1 MKMKHLTAIVF
12 DAYGTLFDV
21 HSVAEKSE
29 ELFPTRGR
37 QISELW
43 RTKQLEYAFIQQII
57 GRYRPFDE
65 ITRNSLRFACE
76 QLGVTLTEDKEE
88 ELLNSYLTLSP
99 YKEVP
104 NALKQ
109 LANHYQLAILTNG
122 TLNMIQPLVEYH
134 HLNPYFTQVISIDD
148 VKQYKPSHAAYLY
161 ALDRLNRK
169 REDILFVSSNTWDIT
184 GASSFGFQTA
194 WVSRNYKAVFDRMG
208 QQPDHIISNLN
219 ELVNPVQAVHR

>member
-1 MKMKHLTAIVF
+1 MKLKHLTTIIF

-21 HSVAEKSE
+21 HSVSEKSE
-29 ELFPTRGR
+29 ELFPTLGR

-43 RTKQLEYAFIQQII
+43 RAKQLEYAFIQQII
-57 GRYRPFDE
+57 NRYQPFDE

-76 QLGVTLTEDKEE
+76 QLGVTLTEEKEKD
-88 ELLNSYLTLSP
+88 LLDSYLTLSP
-99 YKEVP
+99 YEEVP

-134 HLNPYFTQVISIDD
+134 HLTPYFTQVMSIDD
-148 VKQYKPSHAAYLY
+148 VKQYKPSPAAYSY
-161 ALDRLNRK
+161 ALDRFNCK

-194 WVSRNYKAVFDRMG
+194 WVNRKSQVVFDRMG
-208 QQPDHIISNLN
+208 QHPDHIISDLY
-219 ELVNPVQAVHR
+219 ELVRIV